1 MEAGLPEDAYD
12 VQRVFVQEL
21 VRRGHLELAREV
33 LEETAPMVKGLA
45 RAVTLGNLAIIHKN
59 SGDHDHA
66 LEIYRQ
72 VHAEFERLGDD
83 ANTARVL
90 HQIGNTRYLKGDH
103 GGALESYRKSLET
116 SSALGDKA
124 VAGATRIQIA
134 NIHYQRGELPEALA
148 AESWDIVTLQQWSQ
162 QSYKPETYHPHVDRL
177 IAAIHRYA
185 PRAEILI
192 HETWSY
198 REDHPAF
205 QKQDGFTPDKMY
217 AGLRAAYRQLAG
229 ETGCRIIPSG
239 DAFQLAR
246 QTPRWTF
253 AVDKNFDFKNPPAGQ
268 LPDQRTSLNAGWQWT
283 KDKAGKPALTL
294 DAIHLNTAG
303 RYLGAAVWY
312 QVLFNADTVPAG
324 FTPPDLS
331 AEDAAGLR
339 EHAAAAVRDQRSRE
353 VALPA
358 R

>member
-1 MEAGLPEDAYD
+1 MIFSSLRPRTRIAGSVSVLLLTLAVFTPSPGHAAPAAAERTSVKVLTIGNSFADYATTFLPD
-12 VQRVFVQEL
+12 
-21 VRRGHLELAREV
+21 
-33 LEETAPMVKGLA
+33 LA
-45 RAVTLGNLAIIHKN
+45 RAGGKTLVIAKANPGGCSLER
-59 SGDHDHA
+59 HA
-66 LEIYRQ
+66 
-72 VHAEFERLGDD
+72 
-83 ANTARVL
+83 
-90 HQIGNTRYLKGDH
+90 RYLAQAEAGDPA
-103 GGALESYRKSLET
+103 GRAYTAFVDPVTGKTR
-116 SSALGDKA
+116 A
-124 VAGATRIQIA
+124 VT
-134 NIHYQRGELPEALA
+134 LPEALA
-148 AESWDIVTLQQWSQ
+148 AAPWDIVTLQQWSQ
-162 QSYKPETYHPHVDRL
+162 QSYRPETYHPHVDQL

-229 ETGCRIIPSG
+229 ETGFRIIPSG

-246 QTPRWTF
+246 QTSRWTF
-253 AVDKNFDFKNPPAGQ
+253 AVDRNFDFKNPPAGQ

-312 QVLFNADTVPAG
+312 QVLFNASTVPAG

>member
-1 MEAGLPEDAYD
+1 MIFSPLRPRPRIAGTVSVLLLALVFFAPSPGRAAPAAERPSVKVLTIGNSFADYATTFLPD
-12 VQRVFVQEL
+12 
-21 VRRGHLELAREV
+21 
-33 LEETAPMVKGLA
+33 LA
-45 RAVTLGNLAIIHKN
+45 RAGDKTLVLGKANL
-59 SGDHDHA
+59 
-66 LEIYRQ
+66 
-72 VHAEFERLGDD
+72 
-83 ANTARVL
+83 
-90 HQIGNTRYLKGDH
+90 
-103 GGALESYRKSLET
+103 GGCSLERH
-116 SSALGDKA
+116 ARHLAQAEAGDPAGRVYTAFVDPVTGKTRA
-124 VAGATRIQIA
+124 VT
-134 NIHYQRGELPEALA
+134 LPEALA
-148 AESWDIVTLQQWSQ
+148 AAPWDIVTVQQWSQ
-162 QSYKPETYHPHVDRL
+162 QSYKPETYHPYVDRL
-177 IAAIHRYA
+177 IAAIHHYA

-217 AGLRAAYRQLAG
+217 AGLRSAYRQLAG

-239 DAFQLAR
+239 DAFQLTR

-253 AVDKNFDFKNPPAGQ
+253 AVDKDFDFKNPPAGG

-283 KDKAGKPALTL
+283 KDKTGKPTLTL
-294 DAIHLNTAG
+294 DAIHLNNAG

-312 QVLFNADTVPAG
+312 QVLFNASTVPAG

-339 EHAAAAVRDQRSRE
+339 EHAAAAVRDQRTRE
-353 VALPA
+353 VPLPT